1 MRDFDVKLDTTTTSS
16 INAHFGIE
24 LATLIKKLTVDSS
37 VNRIDFH
44 VMRIDI
50 FFLLCL

>member
-1 MRDFDVKLDTTTTSS
+1 MRDFDAKLDTTITDS
-16 INAHFGIE
+16 INAHFGIR
-24 LATLIKKLTVDSS
+24 LATSIEKLTINFSVD
-37 VNRIDFH
+37 RIDFH